1 MRRTILA
8 IGSALALTVAGLSSP
23 VMAQRHMHFG
33 GHYGFRHFGGPG
45 FAVRLG
51 APYYAYG
58 SACYSAQR
66 VWTPFGW
73 RWHRVWVC

>member
-1 MRRTILA
+1 LA

-33 GHYGFRHFGGPG
+33 HFGGGFHRHFGGFRGGLAFG
-45 FAVRLG
+45 FAGPVWG
-51 APYYAYG
+51 G
-58 SACYSAQR
+58 SGGCSTVHR